1 MLRLGYTFVMSEEK
15 ENYRLYIENAE
26 EMLDVAQVSF
36 DKGFYRSAVNRAY
49 YGIFYA
55 ASALLYSKGKS
66 YGKHSAVIASFRQYF
81 IKTGEFDA
89 KWSDVYKMVMDNRQ
103 VADYELS
110 DELEKEDA
118 LNAVEQAK
126 AFVQEVR
133 QWLQKRNLL

>member
-1 MLRLGYTFVMSEEK
+1 MSYTFVMSKEK
-15 ENYRLYIENAE
+15 ENYRLYVENAE
-26 EMLDVAQVSF
+26 EMLEVAQANL
-36 DKGFYRSAVNRAY
+36 DKGFYRSACNRAY
-49 YGIFYA
+49 YAIFYA
-55 ASALLYSKGKS
+55 ASALLYSKGRS
-66 YGKHSAVIASFRQYF
+66 YGKHSAVIAAFRQDF

-89 KWSDVYKMVMDNRQ
+89 KWSDVYKMVMDSRQ
-103 VADYELS
+103 VADYELR